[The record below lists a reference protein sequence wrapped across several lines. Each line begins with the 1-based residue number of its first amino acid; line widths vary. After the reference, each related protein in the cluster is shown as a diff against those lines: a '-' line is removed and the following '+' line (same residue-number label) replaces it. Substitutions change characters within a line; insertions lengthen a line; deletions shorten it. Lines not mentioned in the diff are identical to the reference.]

1 VYKDREHHLI
11 MKVNALQN
19 INNKLIE
26 SLEQTLKKKMLSDRP
41 KEEHPI
47 NSKPIA
53 GKDLELNSPGT
64 KPTEAKTLEHSEEN
78 LARSTVKVYEF
89 FWERLRQT

>member
-1 VYKDREHHLI
+1 MYKDREHHLI

-41 KEEHPI
+41 KEE
-47 NSKPIA
+47 
-53 GKDLELNSPGT
+53 
-64 KPTEAKTLEHSEEN
+64 
-78 LARSTVKVYEF
+78 
-89 FWERLRQT
+89 